1 MLEKLSKEE
10 LMNLNNARIL
20 YYDFFNGFFVF
31 ELLDD
36 RVEIFQKQLAIL
48 KNAPLS
54 EEVEADFLLLENEI
68 SCNGI
73 VNIKDEF
80 SKLFA
85 LPFGEKQVGSHLSH
99 FYENCVGGNSLLQIK
114 ALIKK
119 SDIRINSKDFKET
132 EEHLGFLFGFMR
144 YLIETNNEEL
154 AKEVFLYA
162 NKAFLGLISEI
173 KERGDSKYYLALAR
187 ILESFL
193 KFEGEVYA

>member
-80 SKLFA
+80 SRLFA
-85 LPFGEKQVGSHLSH
+85 LPFGDKQVGSQLSH
-99 FYENCVGGNSLLQIK
+99 FYENCEGGNSLLQVI
-114 ALIKK
+114 ALIKIR
-119 SDIRINSKDFKET
+119 DIGIISMAVMEKDEN
-132 EEHLGFLFGFMR
+132 FGFW
-144 YLIETNNEEL
+144 
-154 AKEVFLYA
+154 
-162 NKAFLGLISEI
+162 LGLMQ
-173 KERGDSKYYLALAR
+173 
-187 ILESFL
+187 
-193 KFEGEVYA
+193 